1 MRSSFIRFSPFLA
14 VATVAFP
21 ALASAA
27 TILNLL
33 ALANTV
39 FNALIGLLITLAIVT
54 VFWGIIKYLFN
65 SGSEGKAEGLKIA
78 LYGVG
83 AIFIMV
89 SIWGIIRLLQ
99 STFGVT
105 STDPVIPK
113 GIQINTGGLY

>member
-1 MRSSFIRFSPFLA
+1 MRSFIRFSSITA
-14 VATVAFP
+14 AGVVAMP
-21 ALASAA
+21 ALAGAA

-39 FNALIGLLITLAIVT
+39 FNALIGLLITLAIVA
-54 VFWGIIKYLFN
+54 VFYGVIKYLFTAKET
-65 SGSEGKAEGLKIA
+65 SREGLSIA

-113 GIQINTGGLY
+113 GIQINTGGF

>member
-1 MRSSFIRFSPFLA
+1 MRSFTRFSSIIA
-14 VATVAFP
+14 AGVVAMP
-21 ALASAA
+21 ALAGAA

-39 FNALIGLLITLAIVT
+39 FNALIGLLITLAIVA
-54 VFWGIIKYLFN
+54 VFFGVIRYLFAN
-65 SGSEGKAEGLKIA
+65 GADIKHEGLRTA

>member
-1 MRSSFIRFSPFLA
+1 MRSFTRSSSIIAASVLA
-14 VATVAFP
+14 MP
-21 ALASAA
+21 ALAGAA

-39 FNALIGLLITLAIVT
+39 FNALIGLLITLAIVA
-54 VFWGIIKYLFN
+54 VFWGIIKYLFEK
-65 SGSEGKAEGLKIA
+65 GGEGKSDGLRVA

-113 GIQINTGGLY
+113 GIQINTGGF

>member
-14 VATVAFP
+14 AATVAFP

-54 VFWGIIKYLFN
+54 VFWGIIQYLFK
-65 SGSEGKAEGLKIA
+65 SGSEAKSEGLKIA